1 MSNKPLATFYR
12 LCAFFGLLSAVFAH
26 ILPPPP
32 PGSRNHNSGN
42 SFESSSLRISQTASS
57 SSSLGGSAQ
66 QHQSKYPLSFPP
78 ASCTTDMD
86 CIGRNASSRLY
97 FDPFGRC
104 DTASRVCACREGYH
118 RVQLRVKSSRGR
130 RALLGGG
137 KQTTTTTETIP
148 TSTALPMSTST
159 TTVAPI
165 YISKCVPDSPT
176 ELEAF
181 LRSTSQHYY
190 GRACL
195 EDRDCEANLICR
207 PLNPAQSRSRNLLPP
222 GVSNSDHSSGN
233 WNLYANRTKRC
244 RCPNGQHWNKHSRR
258 CEWPHYEQGG
268 AGGGSASGNPSPTT
282 GTVVNGSG
290 SSHGYFS
297 PMSIDLKLF
306 EIVLEVA
313 FLIACLLG
321 YRACSKNCCRDDEG
335 RSESGSTGAFTS
347 QSFTGSKDGATS
359 PGSESSHPSETC
371 DAKAEVKSDEE
382 SIISRRSSTLVGL
395 KGAKLKGTEVKSG
408 GIVGGLGGGSMKLKK
423 SYSGRVSR
431 KRRSVGRFC
440 RRDRTHS
447 SGRSSSPYGSGS
459 GANLLFSNST
469 SNFRRLSSVS
479 ASMSRSS
486 SASTRNLLVRLNPDN
501 DASRLSVSTTLA
513 PPNSSSAAAAAL
525 LTSTPCYNCRIY
537 KEVYSPTARCKS
549 CRSSLASVVV
559 DDAGAGAGHHGSSL
573 DLVTAQGGTGSK
585 SSSLLEFENGFLD
598 EAAGSGGEGGKKGSL
613 LLLPPYKQKPIRR
626 SEEVGVPP
634 HLRAPYRDSQPFW
647 LK

>member
-66 QHQSKYPLSFPP
+66 QQQSKYPLSFPP

-118 RVQLRVKSSRGR
+118 RVQLRVKS
-130 RALLGGG
+130 
-137 KQTTTTTETIP
+137 
-148 TSTALPMSTST
+148 M
-159 TTVAPI
+159 API

-282 GTVVNGSG
+282 GTVVSGSG

-395 KGAKLKGTEVKSG
+395 KGAKLKGCRGEE
-408 GIVGGLGGGSMKLKK
+408 
-423 SYSGRVSR
+423 
-431 KRRSVGRFC
+431 RRNRC
-440 RRDRTHS
+440 
-447 SGRSSSPYGSGS
+447 GRSSSPYGSGS